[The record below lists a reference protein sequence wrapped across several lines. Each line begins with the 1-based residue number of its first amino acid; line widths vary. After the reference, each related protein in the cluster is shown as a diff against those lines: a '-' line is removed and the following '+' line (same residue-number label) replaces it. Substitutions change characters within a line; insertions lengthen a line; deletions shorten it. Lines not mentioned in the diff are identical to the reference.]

1 MNIFWFFLFL
11 FFLQKRDNRTMNQ
24 MLAELPEPVLNSYRF
39 RSEVERPA
47 SDMLEKFPA
56 HPDMIIGKLV
66 KFIEKEN
73 NR

>member
-1 MNIFWFFLFL
+1 
-11 FFLQKRDNRTMNQ
+11 